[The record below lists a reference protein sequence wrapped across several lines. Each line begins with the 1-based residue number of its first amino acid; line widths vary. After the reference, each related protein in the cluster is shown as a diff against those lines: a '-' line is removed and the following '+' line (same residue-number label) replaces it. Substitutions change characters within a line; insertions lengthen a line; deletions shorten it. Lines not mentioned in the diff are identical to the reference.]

1 MWKARPT
8 GRAFLRFCLGK
19 DKLPATIGVDVAGQT
34 LAPPVTDQYRSI
46 VRRAPTWTEFP
57 KYPVTAG
64 TAALAIGV
72 TVAWW
77 SKVDISPLF
86 ETAMIRRG
94 EIWRLFTS
102 VFPHTDM
109 LHLAFNIYWTWVFG
123 TLVEQVY
130 GHLKT
135 AALIALF
142 AVGSGS
148 FEFAFAVGGVGL
160 SGVGYGLFGLLWILS
175 SRDDRFR
182 DAVDQRTVQL
192 FVGWFAFC
200 VATTVLKIFSV
211 ANIAHATGAVLGI
224 LVGAAISI
232 PHRRVQATAAIAALL
247 LFGLWGSTLGRP
259 RINLS
264 ATAGYEE
271 GKWGYEAL
279 LAGRDKEAV
288 RWLGD
293 AIIYQPKLS
302 VYWFDLGIAYQ
313 KLGNA
318 KAAQAAYQRAHQ
330 LEPGNTEYSKAIDGL
345 Q

>member
-1 MWKARPT
+1 M
-8 GRAFLRFCLGK
+8 
-19 DKLPATIGVDVAGQT
+19 
-34 LAPPVTDQYRSI
+34 
-46 VRRAPTWTEFP
+46 RRAPKWTEFP

-77 SKVDISPLF
+77 AKVDISPLF

-94 EIWRLFTS
+94 EVWRLFTS
-102 VFPHTDM
+102 VFPHTDI

-123 TLVEQVY
+123 TLVEAVY

-142 AVGSGS
+142 ALGSGS
-148 FEFAFAVGGVGL
+148 FEFALAIGGVGL

-182 DAVDQRTVQL
+182 DAVDQRTARL
-192 FVGWFAFC
+192 FVGWFIFC
-200 VATTVLKIFSV
+200 VATTVLKIFPV
-211 ANIAHATGAVLGI
+211 ANIAHAA
-224 LVGAAISI
+224 GAALGSLAGVAITM
-232 PHRRVQATAAIAALL
+232 PRRRLQATATIVVLL
-247 LFGLWGSTLGRP
+247 VFGLWGSTLGRP

-264 ATAGYEE
+264 GKGGYEE

-293 AIIYQPKLS
+293 AVLYQPRLP

-313 KLGNA
+313 KVGNT

-330 LEPGNTEYSKAIDGL
+330 IEPDNAEYSRAIDGL
-345 Q
+345 R